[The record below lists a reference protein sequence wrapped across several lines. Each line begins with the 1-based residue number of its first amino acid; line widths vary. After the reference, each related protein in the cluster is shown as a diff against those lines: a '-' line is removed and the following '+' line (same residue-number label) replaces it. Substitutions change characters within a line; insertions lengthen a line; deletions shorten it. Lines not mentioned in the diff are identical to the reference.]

1 MNRLKILLL
10 LLLSAGLSGCDYIA
24 KTFLQDKLARFE
36 AEMQSQYQS
45 RIQSL
50 ETDKSALQAQIVQ
63 LEQQLTEAK
72 EKRRAAETREE
83 ERLRKF
89 LIMYGVDPKAATEN

>member
-1 MNRLKILLL
+1 MNRLKLLL
-10 LLLSAGLSGCDYIA
+10 LLPLFAGLSGCDYIA
-24 KTFLQDKLARFE
+24 KTFLQDKLANFE
-36 AEMQSQYQS
+36 AQMQNQYQS
-45 RIQSL
+45 RIQGL

-89 LIMYGVDPKAATEN
+89 LIMYGVHPQNSMEN